1 MGGEMNG
8 GVLRLAM
15 PPRGGNS
22 KRANRPIGKN
32 TLSTAPTDY
41 YNRIEGYAQK
51 IRNTRDVRDIIGIL
65 DEALNE
71 TRALH
76 TASEMAIVHQQVV
89 RAEQRIEHLKSQ
101 LELVNRLVREDQ
113 LTGALN
119 RRGLDDALE
128 REAARA
134 KRAGS
139 CLCVALIDIDNFKKI
154 NDTFGH
160 QVGDIV
166 LVHLVAIIK
175 ETIRGNDL
183 IGRYGGE
190 EFLLLLPDSRLDEA
204 VAVMGRLQREL
215 AAKPISWA
223 RQQLLVTF
231 SAGVAAYGPGETLE
245 ALIAR
250 ADAALYE
257 AKRVGKD
264 RVMVAS
270 QEPISK

>member
-1 MGGEMNG
+1 MVGSMNRG
-8 GVLRLAM
+8 ALRLAT
-15 PPRGGNS
+15 PPAAA
-22 KRANRPIGKN
+22 KRAARAPGRR
-32 TLSTAPTDY
+32 TLSAAPVEY
-41 YNRIEGYAQK
+41 YSRIESYAQK
-51 IRNTRDVRDIIGIL
+51 IRETQDVRDIIGIL

-76 TASEMAIVHQQVV
+76 TASEMAIARQQVIL
-89 RAEQRIEHLKSQ
+89 AEERIEQLKSE

-134 KRAGS
+134 RRAGAFV
-139 CLCVALIDIDNFKKI
+139 CIALIDIDNFKRI
-154 NDTFGH
+154 NDAYGH

-175 ETIRGNDL
+175 QTIRSNDL

-190 EFLLLLPDSRLDEA
+190 EFMLILPDSRLDEA
-204 VAVMGRLQREL
+204 VAVLGRLQRRL
-215 AAKPISWA
+215 AEQAICWGEQK
-223 RQQLLVTF
+223 LLVTF
-231 SAGVAAYGPGETLE
+231 SAGIAAHAPAEALE
-245 ALIAR
+245 ALIR
-250 ADAALYE
+250 RTDAALYE

-264 RVMVAS
+264 RVLVA
-270 QEPISK
+270 P

>member
-1 MGGEMNG
+1 MASDMNQGAMQLAALSRTGGRTRSSRTSRG
-8 GVLRLAM
+8 LSLA
-15 PPRGGNS
+15 
-22 KRANRPIGKN
+22 
-32 TLSTAPTDY
+32 TAPTDY
-41 YNRIEGYAQK
+41 YNRIENYAQR
-51 IRNTRDVRDIIGIL
+51 IRETQDVRAIIGIL

-76 TASEMAIVHQQVV
+76 TANEMAIVRNQVV
-89 RAEQRIEHLKSQ
+89 LAEQRIEHLKGE
-101 LELVNRLVREDQ
+101 LELVNKLVREDQ

-119 RRGLDDALE
+119 RRGLDDSLA

-134 KRAGS
+134 ERSGTF
-139 CLCVALIDIDNFKKI
+139 LCIALIDIDNFKKI
-154 NDTFGH
+154 NDAYGH

-175 ETIRGNDL
+175 ETIRTNDL

-204 VAVMGRLQREL
+204 VAVMNRLQREL

-223 RQQLLVTF
+223 KQRLLVTF
-231 SAGVAAYGPGETLE
+231 SAGVAARVPGEDVETL
-245 ALIAR
+245 INR
-250 ADAALYE
+250 ADHALYE

-264 RVMVAS
+264 RIIVAS
-270 QEPISK
+270 

>member
-1 MGGEMNG
+1 MESEMNA
-8 GVLRLAM
+8 GVLRLATR
-15 PPRGGNS
+15 PRAESS
-22 KRANRPIGKN
+22 KRTNRTPGRS

-41 YNRIEGYAQK
+41 YRRIEVYAQK
-51 IRNTRDVRDIIGIL
+51 IRATQDVRDIIGIL

-76 TASEMAIVHQQVV
+76 TANEMAIARQQVV
-89 RAEQRIEHLKSQ
+89 RAEQRIEHLKGE

-134 KRAGS
+134 RRNGTF
-139 CLCVALIDIDNFKKI
+139 LCVALIDIDNFKKI
-154 NDTFGH
+154 NDAFGH

-204 VAVMGRLQREL
+204 VAVMDRLQREL

-223 RQQLLVTF
+223 KQQLLVTF
-231 SAGVAAYGPGETLE
+231 SAGVAVLGASETLE
-245 ALIAR
+245 VLINR

-264 RVMVAS
+264 RIIVAS
-270 QEPISK
+270 